1 MSRPLLLDLFCG
13 AGGASVG
20 YHRAGFDVIG
30 VDISP
35 QPRYPFDFHQG
46 DALELLARL
55 VDCNPPW
62 SFRQGRPLSDFA
74 AIHASPPCQDHIR
87 GGLASDHGT
96 GWMLGASRSL
106 LERTGV
112 PWVIENV
119 PGAPMRPDFV
129 LCGSHFGLPVRR
141 HRWFE
146 TSWNALSLM
155 PFQCDH
161 SGAVVGVYGHPHGKR
176 GAWPGMLAGTV
187 ENWQCGLGIDWT
199 SDPEDLRQAIPPAYT
214 EYIGD
219 FLMGAAAERGA
230 A

>member
-1 MSRPLLLDLFCG
+1 M
-13 AGGASVG
+13 G
-20 YHRAGFDVIG
+20 YDRAGFDVLG
-30 VDISP
+30 VDIEP
-35 QPRYPFDFHQG
+35 QPNYPFRFVQG
-46 DALELLARL
+46 DAVDMLAGD
-55 VDCNPPW
+55 VSGFD
-62 SFRQGRPLSDFA
+62 

-87 GGLASDHGT
+87 GGLTNDHGT

-106 LERTGV
+106 LEQAGV

-119 PGAPMRPDFV
+119 PGAPMRADFV

-146 TSWNALSLM
+146 TSWNALTLM

-161 SGAVVGVYGHPHGKR
+161 SGPVVGVYGHPHGKR

-187 ENWQCGLGIDWT
+187 ENWRRGLGIDWT
-199 SDPEDLRQAIPPAYT
+199 SDPDDLRQAIPPAYT
-214 EYIGD
+214 EYIGG
-219 FLMGAAAERGA
+219 FLMDAARERDA